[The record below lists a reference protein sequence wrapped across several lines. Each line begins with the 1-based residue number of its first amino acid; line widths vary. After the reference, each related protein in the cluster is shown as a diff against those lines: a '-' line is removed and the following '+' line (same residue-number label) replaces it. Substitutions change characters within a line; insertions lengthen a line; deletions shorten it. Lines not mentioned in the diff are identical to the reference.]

1 MRSEP
6 ALAAFRAFGV
16 RRHSAHGPQR
26 LTVCGSCPALG
37 TSPLQSS
44 NAAASPS
51 SNAVRDPARPSRGFI
66 AFTAAAR
73 CRRTAA
79 TSTRTAGGLAPGV
92 ATRNTTTR
100 PRRGRRCAPRPER
113 LAARGLEPDR
123 DRLGPHGSP
132 HQAPGTDRYFRWA
145 KRPSEAQ
152 WPARGEPI
160 GSIRSRQAGLIQPT
174 ASEGRPRT
182 RSSGSRIGA
191 CVRRRPC

>member
-1 MRSEP
+1 MRSES
-6 ALAAFRAFGV
+6 ALAAFRASCV
-16 RRHSAHGPQR
+16 RRHSAHP
-26 LTVCGSCPALG
+26 LIALPSCGSCPAPRILA
-37 TSPLQSS
+37 LQSS

-79 TSTRTAGGLAPGV
+79 TSTRTAGGLAPEV

-100 PRRGRRCAPRPER
+100 RRRGRRCAPRPER

-152 WPARGEPI
+152 WAARDEPI
-160 GSIRSRQAGLIQPT
+160 GSIRSRRAGLIQPT

-182 RSSGSRIGA
+182 RSSGCRIGA
-191 CVRRRPC
+191 CVRRRAC